1 MRRFLIDT
9 DTAADDP
16 VALVMA
22 FRHPGVRVE
31 AITVVAGNVPVDQGV
46 QNALYTLELL
56 EEYVPVFRG
65 AEAPLLAPLKTS
77 QFIHGED
84 GMGDIGLPLQGREPR
99 PGHAVDALLGTAER
113 YPGEVELVT
122 LGPLTNVAMALHK
135 DPSFAEK
142 VKGCV
147 MMCGSS
153 DHLGNMTA
161 VAEYNVWVDP
171 EAAKVVF
178 SSGMPLKMVGLDIGR
193 QHASFT
199 PEESAKLRGVGTPLA
214 KFCVDIQRVVLNEW
228 DGRVELPDP
237 IAMGFALDPA
247 VSTRTE
253 RRFVAVETGGE
264 WCRGQTVVDHH
275 KITDGE
281 EYVPNV
287 EVVVEAS
294 RERFLELL
302 YEAVRT

>member
-1 MRRFLIDT
+1 MRRFLVDT
-9 DTAADDP
+9 DTAADDA

-22 FRHPGVRVE
+22 LRHPGVRVE

-56 EEYVPVFRG
+56 EERVPVFRG

-99 PGHAVDALLGTAER
+99 PGHAVDALLRTAGR

-122 LGPLTNVAMALHK
+122 LGPLTNVAMALHR
-135 DPSFAEK
+135 DPSFADK

-153 DHLGNMTA
+153 DHLGNMSA

-178 SSGMPLKMVGLDIGR
+178 SSGMPLKMVGLDICR

-199 PEESAKLRGVGTPLA
+199 PEETAKLRGVGTPLA
-214 KFCVDIQRVVLNEW
+214 EFCVDIQRVVLNEW

-237 IAMGFALDPA
+237 IAMAVAFEPA
-247 VSTRTE
+247 VATGTE

-264 WCRGQTVVDHH
+264 WCRGQTVVHH
-275 KITDGE
+275 HGIAGVD

-287 EVVVEAS
+287 EVVGEAS
-294 RERFLELL
+294 RERFLEML